1 MRIEE
6 GRIID
11 RRFLRRRRVMF
22 RLLRLWEEM
31 VGGRRSFF
39 CKSVCLSFQ
48 FAFLIFD
55 FLIFDL
61 SCFVSGYFPSL
72 IVCCNSQYSLFS

>member
-1 MRIEE
+1 
-6 GRIID
+6 
-11 RRFLRRRRVMF
+11 
-22 RLLRLWEEM
+22 M
-31 VGGRRSFF
+31 VVGLFF
-39 CKSVCLSFQ
+39 ARAFVCLYS